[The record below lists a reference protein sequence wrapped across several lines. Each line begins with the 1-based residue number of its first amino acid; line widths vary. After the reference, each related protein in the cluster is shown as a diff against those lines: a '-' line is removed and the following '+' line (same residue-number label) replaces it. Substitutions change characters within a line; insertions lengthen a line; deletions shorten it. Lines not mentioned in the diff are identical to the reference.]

1 MSLIKATRLGACA
14 LGVWSIVVASSA
26 TPSDVPD
33 KEITGEHRGY
43 TNAQLFL
50 RVADD
55 KEMTF
60 VVRIPDDKDE
70 KWHKD
75 FQVKSRI
82 TVTYHQGPGDKL
94 PVATAIRTA
103 K

>member
-1 MSLIKATRLGACA
+1 VSLIKATRLAACA
-14 LGVWSIVVASSA
+14 LSVWSIVVAASA
-26 TPSDVPD
+26 TPSAAQDH
-33 KEITGEHRGY
+33 EITGDHRGY
-43 TNAQLFL
+43 TNDQLFL

-55 KEMTF
+55 KEMKF
-60 VVRIPDDKDE
+60 VVRIPGDKDE

-75 FQVKSRI
+75 FQMNSRI
-82 TVTYHQGPGDKL
+82 TVTYHQGPDDKL